1 MSIKTHLDAL
11 HIKHAELEKK
21 LKDAYTHHQSTALI
35 KKEKLKVKDE
45 IMQYEKKMPSHQK
58 IAA

>member
-11 HIKHAELEKK
+11 VDKHEKLEEK
-21 LKDAYTHHQSTALI
+21 LHFAQVHHQPTDLI

-45 IMQYEKKMPSHQK
+45 ILFYEGRLKKNKK